1 MNEYFD
7 YEDYYDYEDEYKK
20 EEELEPFLEDFYEF

>member
-1 MNEYFD
+1 MSEYFD